1 MSGRTTA
8 RLRRIGVLG
17 GMGPEATVLFMQKML
32 AAVTAQDDAD
42 HVPLLVDSNSQ
53 VPSRIA
59 AIVEGTGESPAPVL
73 VDMARRLVA
82 GGAEALAMPCNTAHF
97 YAPQISA
104 ASDVPFLDMLE
115 LSCDAAF
122 AKMGSGGRVGLLGS
136 PALQQTQ
143 VFEAPLAARGLRP
156 LYTADQPALLAVI
169 RDIKANGPSEAA
181 RTTLNRVAEEMAGKG
196 AGAICI
202 CCTEFSL
209 LSTEIAAP
217 VPLYDSLDVLVSA
230 CVAFSTNGLAASYAA
245 MPSDVAY
252 RSSATLA

>member
-1 MSGRTTA
+1 MTERMTG

-32 AAVTAQDDAD
+32 AAVAADDDAD
-42 HVPLLVDSNSQ
+42 HIPLLVDSNSQ

-82 GGAEALAMPCNTAHF
+82 AGAEALAMPCNTAHF
-97 YAPQISA
+97 YAPQISTA
-104 ASDVPFLDMLE
+104 TDVPFLNMLE
-115 LSCDAAF
+115 LSGDAAF
-122 AKMGSGGRVGLLGS
+122 ARMGSGGRVGLLGS
-136 PALQQTQ
+136 PALQQTN

-156 LYTADQPALLAVI
+156 VYASDQPALLAAI
-169 RDIKANGPSEAA
+169 RSIKANGPSEAA
-181 RTTLNRVAEEMAGKG
+181 RTTLNRAAEEMAANG

-209 LSTEIAAP
+209 LASQIAAP
-217 VPLYDSLDVLVSA
+217 VPLYDSLDLLVNA
-230 CVAFSTNGLAASYAA
+230 CVAFSTEGLADRYTAG
-245 MPSDVAY
+245 PSEVAY

>member
-1 MSGRTTA
+1 MTG

-32 AAVTAQDDAD
+32 AAVTADDDAD
-42 HVPLLVDSNSQ
+42 HIPLLVDSNSQ

-59 AIVEGTGESPAPVL
+59 AIVEKTGESPAPVL
-73 VDMARRLVA
+73 VDMARRLAA
-82 GGAEALAMPCNTAHF
+82 GGAEALAMPCNTAHY
-97 YAPQISA
+97 YAPQIAA
-104 ASDVPFLDMLE
+104 ASDVPFLNMLE

-122 AKMGSGGRVGLLGS
+122 AQVGSGGRVGLLGS
-136 PALQQTQ
+136 PALQRTE

-156 LYTADQPALLAVI
+156 VYPADPSATLAAI

-181 RTTLNRVAEEMAGKG
+181 CASVSQAAGEMAERG
-196 AGAICI
+196 AEVICV

-209 LSTEIAAP
+209 LAAQIAAP
-217 VPLYDSLDVLVSA
+217 APRFDSLDCLVNA
-230 CVAFSTNGLAASYAA
+230 CVAFSTQGLADAHAA
-245 MPSDVAY
+245 MPSNVAY

>member
-1 MSGRTTA
+1 MTG

-42 HVPLLVDSNSQ
+42 HIPLLVDSNSQ

-59 AIVEGTGESPAPVL
+59 AIVEGTGENPAPVL
-73 VDMARRLVA
+73 IDMARRLVVA
-82 GGAEALAMPCNTAHF
+82 GAEALAMPCNTAHF

-104 ASDVPFLDMLE
+104 ASDVPFLNMLE
-115 LSCDAAF
+115 LSCDAGF
-122 AKMGSGGRVGLLGS
+122 ARMGSDGRIGLLGS

-156 LYTADQPALLAVI
+156 VYAADQPALLSAI
-169 RDIKANGPSEAA
+169 RDIKANGPSEVA
-181 RTTLNRVAEEMAGKG
+181 RTTVNRAADEMAANG
-196 AGAICI
+196 AAAICI

-209 LSTEIAAP
+209 LSKQIAAS

-230 CVAFSTNGLAASYAA
+230 CVAFSSNGLADPYAA
-245 MPSDVAY
+245 MPSDVAH
-252 RSSATLA
+252 RSSATFV